1 MPNFYDDFSEKP
13 KNPSHFWRG
22 VLVGGIIFGLLVA
35 AVFSYSVLDD
45 LQPESGNQENPFI
58 PLPWEENDD
67 LKEKNDSEKIA
78 PEVQQYYLAI
88 VNAVERA
95 TPSVVGISNYGVV
108 VDLWG
113 RSSLQ
118 ERATG
123 SGVIIGSD
131 GYIVT
136 NYHVIE
142 NARELVVT
150 LGSGEELPATVIGA
164 DKPTDLA
171 VIKVEKNN
179 LPTAELADSN
189 KLRVGEPAIAIGN
202 PLGLDFQQSVTVGVV
217 SARERSITIQGQ
229 KFTFIQTDAAINDGN
244 SGGALV
250 NINGKVVGINTA
262 KIKISGV
269 EGMGFAIPSNTVRQI
284 TSELIDKGKVI
295 RPWMGVYIKTLTP
308 LESQRLGLSV
318 DSGVLVA
325 DVESGGPAARAGIEP
340 MDVIIA
346 VDGKEITNNSELQHV
361 IDQHSVGEK
370 ISVTVVR
377 NKEELTI
384 EVTLETLP

>member
-1 MPNFYDDFSEKP
+1 M
-13 KNPSHFWRG
+13 
-22 VLVGGIIFGLLVA
+22 
-35 AVFSYSVLDD
+35 
-45 LQPESGNQENPFI
+45 
-58 PLPWEENDD
+58 
-67 LKEKNDSEKIA
+67 
-78 PEVQQYYLAI
+78 
-88 VNAVERA
+88 
-95 TPSVVGISNYGVV
+95 
-108 VDLWG
+108 
-113 RSSLQ
+113 
-118 ERATG
+118 
-123 SGVIIGSD
+123 
-131 GYIVT
+131 
-136 NYHVIE
+136 
-142 NARELVVT
+142 
-150 LGSGEELPATVIGA
+150 
-164 DKPTDLA
+164 
-171 VIKVEKNN
+171 
-179 LPTAELADSN
+179 
-189 KLRVGEPAIAIGN
+189 
-202 PLGLDFQQSVTVGVV
+202 
-217 SARERSITIQGQ
+217 
-229 KFTFIQTDAAINDGN
+229 
-244 SGGALV
+244 V